1 MAAVEPLSPTSV
13 SRLLADPN
21 TMVTTMDQLEAHDG
35 PHEAALVL
43 AAAPALTDLLC
54 LDTSEVDPA
63 LFQRVGLLRA
73 RLIEEASD
81 PAAAWGAAY
90 ADGRY
95 AKLLR
100 APNVVS
106 RVCSGEKPVSE
117 LEIEDAMS
125 YACGEPAPWYAA
137 TAGGFDAPIAAAG
150 MSMKDFFGV
159 VFSAHPVLS
168 RCARRPF
175 LQLDGGPRM
184 SCQCGR
190 GI

>member
-1 MAAVEPLSPTSV
+1 MTAVEPLSPTSV

-21 TMVTTMDQLEAHDG
+21 TRITTIDQLEAHAG
-35 PHEAALVL
+35 PHEAALAL

-54 LDTSEVDPA
+54 LDASEVEPA

-81 PAAAWGAAY
+81 LAAAWGAAH

-95 AKLLR
+95 AMLLR

-106 RVCSGEKPVSE
+106 RVCSEPVAE

-125 YACGEPAPWYAA
+125 YACGDPAPWYAA
-137 TAGGFDAPIAAAG
+137 GAGGIDAPVAAAG
-150 MSMKDFFGV
+150 MSMKDFGGV
-159 VFSAHPVLS
+159 VHSAHPVLS
-168 RCARRPF
+168 RSARRPV

>member
-21 TMVTTMDQLEAHDG
+21 TRITTIDQLEAHAG
-35 PHEAALVL
+35 PHEEALAL

-54 LDTSEVDPA
+54 LDASEVDRA

-73 RLIEEASD
+73 LLIEEASD
-81 PAAAWGAAY
+81 PVAAWGAAH

-125 YACGEPAPWYAA
+125 YACGDAAPWYAA
-137 TAGGFDAPIAAAG
+137 TAGGFDAPVAAAG
-150 MSMKDFFGV
+150 MSAKELVGV
-159 VFSAHPVLS
+159 YSAHPVLS
-168 RCARRPF
+168 RCARRPV
-175 LQLDGGPRM
+175 LQLDGGARM

>member
-1 MAAVEPLSPTSV
+1 MTPYVLIIDRSLTVRMDLTEAFEEVGVSALAFASV
-13 SRLLADPN
+13 
-21 TMVTTMDQLEAHDG
+21 
-35 PHEAALVL
+35 EAAGRG
-43 AAAPALTDLLC
+43 
-54 LDTSEVDPA
+54 EG
-63 LFQRVGLLRA
+63 VGRRRA
-73 RLIEEASD
+73 GLSEEASD
-81 PAAAWGAAY
+81 PAAAWGAAHP
-90 ADGRY
+90 DGRY

-100 APNVVS
+100 APNAMS

-125 YACGEPAPWYAA
+125 YACGEGSPWYAA
-137 TAGGFDAPIAAAG
+137 TAGGWDPPIAAAG
-150 MSMKDFFGV
+150 MSLKDFLGDI
-159 VFSAHPVLS
+159 FSAHPVLS

>member
-21 TMVTTMDQLEAHDG
+21 TRITTIDQLEAHAG
-35 PHEAALVL
+35 PHEAALAL

-54 LDTSEVDPA
+54 LDASEVEPA

-106 RVCSGEKPVSE
+106 RVCSGDKPVTE
-117 LEIEDAMS
+117 LEIGDAMS
-125 YACGEPAPWYAA
+125 IACGEAAPWYSAA
-137 TAGGFDAPIAAAG
+137 VRGCDPLVTAAG
-150 MSMKDFFGV
+150 MSMRDFGGLV
-159 VFSAHPVLS
+159 NSAHPVLS
-168 RCARRPF
+168 RCESDDAAA
-175 LQLDGGPRM
+175 
-184 SCQCGR
+184 
-190 GI
+190 